1 MQVGATDALTTVVT
15 LGEHVQQRLVV
26 FVVESGVGRGAAQH
40 LQQRL
45 LRPFLT
51 TDLGDD
57 LLRQHVQRRL
67 RDQQGIE
74 FAPAHA
80 VEQRGAFDQVVAGGG
95 EQAAL
100 GRAADLVPGTADPL
114 QKPGNRA
121 RRGDLAHQVDVAD
134 VDPQLQRRRGDQHL
148 QVAALESL
156 LGIQAKLLGQA
167 AVVGGHGILAQAL
180 AQVPAQAFGQTSGVD
195 EDQRGPVFPGEGGEA
210 VVDQLPD
217 IVGHHGR

>member
-1 MQVGATDALTTVVT
+1 MF
-15 LGEHVQQRLVV
+15 RP
-26 FVVESGVGRGAAQH
+26 
-40 LQQRL
+40 L
-45 LRPFLT
+45 LA

-80 VEQRGAFDQVVAGGG
+80 VEQRGAFDQVVPGGG
-95 EQAAL
+95 EQTAL

-114 QKPGNRA
+114 QKPGNRT

-134 VDPQLQRRRGDQHL
+134 VDPQFQRRRGDQHL
-148 QVAALESL
+148 QFAALEPL
-156 LGIQAKLLGQA
+156 LGVQTKFLGQA
-167 AVVGGHGILAQAL
+167 AVVGRYRVLAQAF
-180 AQVPAQAFGQTSGVD
+180 AQVTAKAFGQTPGVD
-195 EDQRGPVFPGEGGEA
+195 ENQRGPVFPGEGGEA